1 MTATNPLKG
10 EIGFELED
18 GRAFVAVFDIDAI
31 CAIEDLRDR
40 PLVQIMAQV
49 IQGRV
54 SFVRD
59 ALWAGL
65 RRRHPQVTVAQVGEI
80 LTQIKGKKAAEIVLE
95 GVQAA
100 FPAPK
105 ASEGDTESPREALG
119 ADGTGNAS

>member
-10 EIGFELED
+10 EVGFELED

-31 CAIEDLRDR
+31 CAMEDLRDK

-49 IQGRV
+49 VQGRV

-59 ALWAGL
+59 ALWAAL
-65 RRRHPQVTVAQVGEI
+65 RRRHPQMTVAQVGEI

-105 ASEGDTESPREALG
+105 TDEGDTERPRQALG
-119 ADGTGNAS
+119 EDGTGKAS

>member
-31 CAIEDLRDR
+31 CAMEDLRDR

-49 IQGRV
+49 VQGRV

-65 RRRHPQVTVAQVGEI
+65 RRRHPQMTVSQVGEI

-105 ASEGDTESPREALG
+105 TGEGDTESPREALG
-119 ADGTGNAS
+119 ADGTGKAS